1 MKDNK
6 SFDNLTI
13 GSNFNYF
20 YLRLQHFI
28 NEYLTPGVATEM
40 LYCGKSGPKTPNSY
54 QDLNLGAPEYKA
66 VTIANML
73 QSPFKGVLIVVKYEV
88 NSQC

>member
-6 SFDNLTI
+6 SFDNLII

-20 YLRLQHFI
+20 YPRLQHFI
-28 NEYLTPGVATEM
+28 NEYLTPGVAMEM

-54 QDLNLGAPEYKA
+54 
-66 VTIANML
+66 
-73 QSPFKGVLIVVKYEV
+73 
-88 NSQC
+88 